1 MKPKKLRILLVEDN
15 PEDVLIAERALK
27 KTHLKDS
34 SELFVVND
42 GQEALDF
49 LRRQGAHADAP
60 RPDLILLDLKLP
72 KVSGHE
78 VLAEIKK
85 DENLRRIPVIVLTVS
100 EREEDMVKAYDSGA
114 SGYIT
119 KPPSSAD
126 FAKVLE
132 TVLDYWRISEL
143 PPQGSGLSAGT
154 E

>member
-1 MKPKKLRILLVEDN
+1 MKPKKLKILLVEDN
-15 PEDVLIAERALK
+15 PEDVLIAERALTK
-27 KTHLKDS
+27 ANMKEK
-34 SELFVVND
+34 SELFIVRD

-49 LRRQGAHADAP
+49 LYRRGQHENAP

-78 VLAEIKK
+78 VLQKIKD
-85 DENLRRIPVIVLTVS
+85 DEHLRRIPVIVLTVS

-119 KPPSSAD
+119 KPPSSAE
-126 FAKVLE
+126 FARVIE

-143 PPQGSGLSAGT
+143 PPQGRS
-154 E
+154 

>member
-1 MKPKKLRILLVEDN
+1 MKPKKLKILLVEDN
-15 PEDVLIAERALK
+15 PEDVLIAERALTK
-27 KTHLKDS
+27 ANMKEK
-34 SELFVVND
+34 SELFIVRD

-49 LRRQGAHADAP
+49 LYRQGQYENAP

-78 VLAEIKK
+78 VLQKIKD
-85 DENLRRIPVIVLTVS
+85 DEHLRRIPVIVLTIS

-119 KPPSSAD
+119 KPPSSAE
-126 FAKVLE
+126 FARVIE

-143 PPQGSGLSAGT
+143 PPQGRS
-154 E
+154 